1 MIRLAWKNLT
11 AEPLRLAISAGGV
24 ALALVLILVMQG
36 IFTGSEEHAVAY
48 MKNQPAELWLMQDG
62 VENLHMATSLIPPT
76 ALREA
81 EETEGVAEAVGVL
94 YANVGVDLG
103 DSTVFSYVF
112 GVEPG
117 APFGGP
123 WSITEGQSPKA
134 PGEIVLDRVLAARH
148 GIGLGDKVSIL
159 DSEFEISGLA
169 EGNFGIATSL
179 VFVHKADL
187 AQMLGVPKQV
197 SSYMLIQPEAGTDL
211 ALLKDDLA
219 RIDGVNLMDRQQFI
233 ESDQEMISAM
243 GADVIKAMNSVAFVV
258 GMLVIGLTLYS
269 ATLERKRE
277 YGILRAIG
285 GTVRHLWTVILA
297 QAFISALLGVMAGVG
312 LAYASARLISSIL
325 PEMLVLLD
333 SADVL
338 QAVLVLLAVSLIA
351 SWLPALQI
359 GRLNPM
365 IVFRE

>member
-1 MIRLAWKNLT
+1 MFRLAWKNLT
-11 AEPLRLAISAGGV
+11 AEPIRLAISAGGV

-48 MKNQPAELWLMQDG
+48 MKNQPADLWMMQEG
-62 VENLHMATSLIPPT
+62 VENLHMATSFIPPAT
-76 ALREA
+76 QQQA
-81 EETEGVAEAVGVL
+81 EEIKGVAEAVGVL

-103 DSTVFSYVF
+103 ESTVFSYVF
-112 GVEPG
+112 GVDPEV
-117 APFGGP
+117 PFGGP
-123 WSITEGQSPKA
+123 WSVVEGAAPESPD
-134 PGEIVLDRVLAARH
+134 EIVIDRVLAARH
-148 GIGLGDKVSIL
+148 GKGLGDQVSIL
-159 DSEFEISGLA
+159 DGQFEISGLA

-179 VFVHKADL
+179 VFVHKAAL
-187 AQMLGVPKQV
+187 AQMLGVSPTV
-197 SSYMLIQPEAGTDL
+197 NSYLLIRPENSADLIQ
-211 ALLKDDLA
+211 LKEELSE
-219 RIDGVNLMDRQQFI
+219 IGGVEVMTRREFI

-285 GTVRHLWTVILA
+285 GSIRHLWSVIIA
-297 QAFISALLGVMAGVG
+297 QALISATLGVMAGVG
-312 LAYASARLISSIL
+312 MAYASARLISRLL

-333 SADVL
+333 RADVL
-338 QAVLVLLAVSLIA
+338 NAVLVLLVVSLVA
-351 SWLPALQI
+351 AALPALQI
-359 GRLNPM
+359 SRLDPM